1 MVIIMPWIGNEGK
14 INDNTYLF
22 DSFQCEAEYSMAY
35 YILQGTKKRAL
46 IDTSGPI
53 EAERFAKR
61 IRNLDLIPDI
71 LILTHSHWDHAG
83 GTTVF
88 QKKFPNIEVFA
99 AKPAIES
106 LKNNSKYNEGFSE
119 IITDL
124 EPVDNITP
132 VKEGDI
138 IDLGGMELL
147 IYETPGHTNC
157 SISILDQKNMIL
169 YIGDALGYLWE
180 HFVVLPP
187 IMPPEFSQEK
197 LLSTF
202 EKVKTIDYSAIGCA
216 HFGLLTEDIAKFF
229 PDYTKLCYIFWR
241 DFFISSFE
249 KNITSESVVDSFIDK
264 LHELN
269 IYDLGG
275 KITYKMVGGWMI
287 KGLKSAGLI

>member
-1 MVIIMPWIGNEGK
+1 MVIIMPWIVNEGK
-14 INDNTYLF
+14 FNNNTYLF
-22 DSFQCEAEYSMAY
+22 DSFQHEAEYSMGY
-35 YILQGTKKRAL
+35 YVIQGTKKRAL

-61 IRNLDLIPDI
+61 LKNLDLIPDI

-106 LKNNSKYNEGFSE
+106 LKNNSKYNESFSDV
-119 IITDL
+119 IPDL
-124 EPVDNITP
+124 EPVENITP

-147 IYETPGHTNC
+147 IFETPGHTKC

-169 YIGDALGYLWE
+169 CVGDALGYLWE
-180 HFVVLPP
+180 NFILPP

-202 EKVKTIDYSAIGCA
+202 NKVKKIDYSVIACA
-216 HFGLLTEDIAKFF
+216 HYGLLTEDAAEIFPTYAKF
-229 PDYTKLCYIFWR
+229 CYIFWR
-241 DFFISSFE
+241 DFFISLLE
-249 KNITSESVVDSFIDK
+249 KNHITEDVVNRFIDR
-264 LHELN
+264 LHELDSF
-269 IYDLGG
+269 YPEG
-275 KITYKMVGGWMI
+275 KITYKMLVKWII

>member
-1 MVIIMPWIGNEGK
+1 MVIIMPWIVNEGK
-14 INDNTYLF
+14 FNKNTYLF
-22 DSFQCEAEYSMAY
+22 DSFQCDAEYSMGY

-61 IRNLDLIPDI
+61 IKKLDLVPDI

-88 QKKFPNIEVFA
+88 QKRFPNIEVFA

-106 LKNNSKYNEGFSE
+106 LKNNLKYNESFSE

-124 EPVDNITP
+124 EPVENITP

-157 SISILDQKNMIL
+157 SISILDQKNMTL
-169 YIGDALGYLWE
+169 YTGDALGYLWE
-180 HFVVLPP
+180 KFIFPP
-187 IMPPEFSQEK
+187 IMPPEFSQER

-202 EKVKTIDYSAIGCA
+202 NKVKKIDYSVIACA
-216 HFGLLTEDIAKFF
+216 HYGFLTDDVAEIFPTYAKF
-229 PDYTKLCYIFWR
+229 CYIFWR
-241 DFFISSFE
+241 DFFISLLE
-249 KNITSESVVDSFIDK
+249 KSHITEAVVSSFIDR
-264 LHELN
+264 LHELDSF
-269 IYDLGG
+269 YPEG
-275 KITYKMVGGWMI
+275 KITYKMLVEWVI